1 MDIVSHKCP
10 LGVTAGICPFNFP
23 AMVPLWMFPLALIAG
38 NTMLVKPSERDP
50 GATIM
55 LMELLNE
62 AGVPPGVV
70 NVRASLNECFEYV
83 FKFKIFQVIH
93 GTHDSVNFIC
103 DHKDIKAI
111 SFVGSDLAGKYIY
124 ERGARNGKRVQ
135 SNMGAKNHAIVL
147 PDADKEA
154 TINQIIGASMG
165 AAGQRCMAISVCI
178 LVGESQKWIPDLV
191 KKAKELKVN
200 AGHEPGT
207 DVGPVI
213 SPKAKQRILDLVEA
227 GIKQVNR
234 S

>member
-83 FKFKIFQVIH
+83 FKFKIF
-93 GTHDSVNFIC
+93 
-103 DHKDIKAI
+103 
-111 SFVGSDLAGKYIY
+111 
-124 ERGARNGKRVQ
+124 
-135 SNMGAKNHAIVL
+135 
-147 PDADKEA
+147 
-154 TINQIIGASMG
+154 
-165 AAGQRCMAISVCI
+165 
-178 LVGESQKWIPDLV
+178 
-191 KKAKELKVN
+191 
-200 AGHEPGT
+200 
-207 DVGPVI
+207 
-213 SPKAKQRILDLVEA
+213 
-227 GIKQVNR
+227 
-234 S
+234 